1 MSADVSVHPPAAPA
15 EALGS
20 QGNGSQGNGSQGNG
34 SQGNGSQESSS
45 QGGSAGRAMRPED
58 DRGQGRPFAAGRK
71 WRRVVR
77 RVLHGLA
84 RVLTAPIRAY
94 LSLRRSMTVA
104 SVSVLL
110 ALFMTLNVI
119 WGFPWNGMMGAAV
132 GLLVVGFAI
141 NRIMCPGL
149 KMSVSLP
156 RSAVAGHP
164 FSVNVRL
171 TNARMFPA
179 LNLRVGWHR
188 EGVRDIYPRRNAT
201 AWDASPPVALDL
213 LRSGDQ
219 MQWHG
224 AMRFHDR
231 GIHALPDFQVASTF
245 PFYLFHCRRGMATD
259 TQIAITPAP
268 ARDDD
273 DSTTRAL
280 LAAIGDW
287 AQQLVAGAPVE
298 YVGNR
303 EYEVGVPVRRWDFAS
318 WARLGRPIV
327 REYQSPSIQAV
338 TLIVDTSQRPVDDR
352 AASRAQLKQRKLEAE
367 ALFERLM
374 SVTATAIAEI
384 TSRRVQLN
392 LCLTHEPVVELPS
405 RSLAQPTEDVERMLV
420 RLAAAT
426 PVDPLLGEERLQEA
440 IQSIRSQPTLIFSML
455 DLGDQ
460 ERAGLAG
467 NLPGHVT
474 YMRIRPPK
482 REGHDAHSGD
492 ADDR

>member
-1 MSADVSVHPPAAPA
+1 MSAEVSLNPSAGPA
-15 EALGS
+15 EGVGS
-20 QGNGSQGNGSQGNG
+20 QGAT
-34 SQGNGSQESSS
+34 SQE
-45 QGGSAGRAMRPED
+45 ATTGRAMRPDD
-58 DRGQGRPFAAGRK
+58 DRGNRFSVAVGK
-71 WRRVVR
+71 HWRRWAR

-84 RVLTAPIRAY
+84 RILTAPIRAY

-141 NRIMCPGL
+141 NRIMCPRL
-149 KMSVSLP
+149 KISVSLP
-156 RSAVAGHP
+156 RSAVAGQP

-171 TNARMFPA
+171 TNTRMLPA

-188 EGVRDIYPRRNAT
+188 EGVRDIYPRRSAT
-201 AWDASPPVALDL
+201 TWNASPPVSLDL

-231 GIHALPDFQVASTF
+231 GIHELPDFQVASTF
-245 PFYLFHCRRGMATD
+245 PFFLFHCRRGMATD

-338 TLIVDTSQRPVDDR
+338 TLIVDTSQHPVDDR
-352 AASRAQLKQRKLEAE
+352 SVSRGQLKQRRLEAE
-367 ALFERLM
+367 AWFERLM
-374 SVTATAIAEI
+374 SVTATAITEI

-392 LCLTHEPVVELPS
+392 LCLTHEPIVELPT
-405 RSLAQPTEDVERMLV
+405 RSLAQPSEGVERMLV

-426 PVDPLLGEERLQEA
+426 PVDPHVGEERLREA
-440 IQSIRSQPTLIFSML
+440 LQSIRSQPTLIFSML

-467 NLPGHVT
+467 TLPGHVT

-482 REGHDAHSGD
+482 HEGHDASSGD

>member
-1 MSADVSVHPPAAPA
+1 MSADVSVNPSAAPG
-15 EALGS
+15 ETL
-20 QGNGSQGNGSQGNG
+20 GSQGNG

-45 QGGSAGRAMRPED
+45 QGGMAGRAMRPED
-58 DRGQGRPFAAGRK
+58 DRGRGDRFSIASGRK
-71 WRRVVR
+71 WRRMAR

-84 RVLTAPIRAY
+84 RIVTAPIRAY

-149 KMSVSLP
+149 KLSVSLP

-171 TNARMFPA
+171 TNARMLPA

-188 EGVRDIYPRRNAT
+188 EGVRDIYPRRSAT
-201 AWDASPPVALDL
+201 AWDASPPVSLDL

-338 TLIVDTSQRPVDDR
+338 TLIVDTSQRPIDER
-352 AASRAQLKQRKLEAE
+352 AASRAQLKQRKREAE
-367 ALFERLM
+367 VLFERLM

-426 PVDPLLGEERLQEA
+426 PVDPLVGEERLREA

-482 REGHDAHSGD
+482 REGHEAHLGD

>member
-1 MSADVSVHPPAAPA
+1 MSVEVSVDPSAAPSQQRGGQN
-15 EALGS
+15 LGS
-20 QGNGSQGNGSQGNG
+20 RERGNRFGVAVGWN
-34 SQGNGSQESSS
+34 
-45 QGGSAGRAMRPED
+45 
-58 DRGQGRPFAAGRK
+58 
-71 WRRVVR
+71 WRRVAG
-77 RVLHGLA
+77 RVLQGLA
-84 RVLTAPIRAY
+84 RLLTAPIRAY

-132 GLLVVGFAI
+132 GLLAVGFAI
-141 NRIMCPGL
+141 NRIMCPRL
-149 KMSVSLP
+149 KLSVSLP

-171 TNARMFPA
+171 TNARMLPA

-188 EGVRDIYPRRNAT
+188 EGVRDIYPRRSVT
-201 AWDASPPVALDL
+201 AWDASPSVSLDL

-224 AMRFHDR
+224 AMRFDGR
-231 GIHALPDFQVASTF
+231 GLHELPDFQVASTF
-245 PFYLFHCRRGMATD
+245 PFYLFHCRRAMATD

-268 ARDDD
+268 ACDDD

-287 AQQLVAGAPVE
+287 AHQLVAGAPVE

-352 AASRAQLKQRKLEAE
+352 SASRAQLKQRTREAE
-367 ALFERLM
+367 EWFERLM

-392 LCLTHEPVVELPS
+392 LCLTHEPIVELPT
-405 RSLAQPTEDVERMLV
+405 RSLTQPTDGVELMLV

-426 PVDPLLGEERLQEA
+426 PVDPLTGQERLGEA
-440 IQSIRSQPTLIFSML
+440 IQTLGTQPTLIFSML
-455 DLGDQ
+455 DLGDP
-460 ERAGLAG
+460 ERVGLAG
-467 NLPGHVT
+467 TLPGHVT
-474 YMRIRPPK
+474 YMPIRPPK
-482 REGHDAHSGD
+482 HEGRGAGSGD
-492 ADDR
+492 TDDR